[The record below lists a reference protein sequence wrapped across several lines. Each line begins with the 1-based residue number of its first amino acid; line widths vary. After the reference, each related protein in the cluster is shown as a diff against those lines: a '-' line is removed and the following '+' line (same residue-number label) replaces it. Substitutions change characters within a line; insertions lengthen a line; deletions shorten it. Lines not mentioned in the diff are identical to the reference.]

1 MNLQTSD
8 GGEELYDGSV
18 PTDGDFLF
26 ADTCRLLRTAQG
38 HDHAGES
45 GAGLGHCRAHRYPAI
60 ILSGALA
67 DGQRVGGSEL
77 LSALG
82 ATIALLVL
90 LFVAA
95 WVLPRLLRYD
105 RSQNGIINTMT
116 IFSNIGFM
124 GVPMIDAIYGKG
136 ALIYMTIFLI
146 PFNLLFFSY
155 AIQTIKGS
163 GTGQK
168 LRLSDLLNE
177 GMIACFLAIIVYIA
191 DIRVPYVISQTVA
204 MLGSMTAP
212 LAMILTG
219 AFLSGMDFRG
229 MFTDV
234 RIWVFTVIKMV
245 VLPVVIVLV
254 LGQFFENRI
263 LLAVCLAAIATP
275 VGNVLALLTSIYNEE
290 AYPTSIK
297 GITLTTIVSIA
308 TMPLVFYLTGLD

>member
-1 MNLQTSD
+1 MAVFQQMVIFFLLILVGFYARHKGMITS
-8 GGEELYDGSV
+8 ENQ
-18 PTDGDFLF
+18 
-26 ADTCRLLRTAQG
+26 AQIS
-38 HDHAGES
+38 AIVVRI
-45 GAGLGHCRAHRYPAI
+45 AYPAI

-67 DGQRVGGSEL
+67 DGPRVGGSEL

-95 WVLPRLLRYD
+95 WVLPRLLRYE
-105 RSQNGIINTMT
+105 RSQHGIINTMT

-168 LRLSDLLNE
+168 LRLRDLLNE
-177 GMIACFLAIIVYIA
+177 GMIACFLAIIVYLA
-191 DIRVPYVISQTVA
+191 DIRVPYVIAQTVA

-212 LAMILTG
+212 LAMILIG

-234 RIWVFTVIKMV
+234 RIWAFTALKMV
-245 VLPVVIVLV
+245 VLPVAIVLA
-254 LGQFFENRI
+254 LGQFFDNRI

-275 VGNVLALLTSIYNEE
+275 AGNVLALLASMYNEA
-290 AYPTSIK
+290 AYPTAIK
-297 GITLTTIVSIA
+297 GITLTTIVSVA
-308 TMPLVFYLTGLD
+308 TMPLVYYLTGLD